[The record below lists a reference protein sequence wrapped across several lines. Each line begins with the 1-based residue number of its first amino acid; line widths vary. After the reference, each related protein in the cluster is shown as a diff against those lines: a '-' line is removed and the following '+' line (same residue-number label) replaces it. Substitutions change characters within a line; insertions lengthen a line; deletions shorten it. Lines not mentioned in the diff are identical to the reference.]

1 MPKRLFIHEKTVDI
15 LLKILDAEENGK
27 RVYPMLIAKEVN
39 SPYSY
44 VSKILNEFEKF
55 AIVESKFEGRTKVL
69 KLTKNGRKVAELFKE
84 IVKLLECDLVS
95 RDRVEKLKEIY
106 ERSPKN
112 FRSLAGIIAEIEK
125 LKKSKDEEVLR
136 IVNDLENEIKKVISN
151 DGGGS

>member
-55 AIVESKFEGRTKVL
+55 AIVESEFEGRTKVL

-84 IVKLLECDLVS
+84 IAKLLECDLVS
-95 RDRVEKLKEIY
+95 RDRIEKLKEIY

-112 FRSLAGIIAEIEK
+112 FRSLAGIIAEIER

>member
-1 MPKRLFIHEKTVDI
+1 M
-15 LLKILDAEENGK
+15 
-27 RVYPMLIAKEVN
+27 
-39 SPYSY
+39 
-44 VSKILNEFEKF
+44 
-55 AIVESKFEGRTKVL
+55 L

-95 RDRVEKLKEIY
+95 RDRIEKLKEIY

-112 FRSLAGIIAEIEK
+112 FRSLAGIIAEIER

>member
-55 AIVESKFEGRTKVL
+55 AIVESEFEGRTKVL
-69 KLTKNGRKVAELFKE
+69 KLTKNGRKVAELFEE

-95 RDRVEKLKEIY
+95 RDRIEKLKETY

-112 FRSLAGIIAEIEK
+112 FRSLAGIIAEIER

>member
-55 AIVESKFEGRTKVL
+55 AIVESEFEGRTKVL

-95 RDRVEKLKEIY
+95 RDRIEKLKEIY

-112 FRSLAGIIAEIEK
+112 FRSLAGIIAEIER

>member
-1 MPKRLFIHEKTVDI
+1 MPKRLFTHEKTVDI

-55 AIVESKFEGRTKVL
+55 AIVESEFEGRTKVL

-95 RDRVEKLKEIY
+95 RDRIEKLKEIY

-112 FRSLAGIIAEIEK
+112 FRSLAGIIAEIER